1 MLFALIGLIITST
14 IAHEAVHWM
23 DYHATSYEDRICV
36 INILG
41 NWSGFG
47 ILQSPFAEYITY
59 TNNHEDHG
67 EFKAYAVSTIL
78 LMIFT
83 VAEMI
88 VLNAWIKNGKG
99 DEDEKTVS
107 G

>member
-59 TNNHEDHG
+59 TNNHEDRG

-78 LMIFT
+78 LIIFT
-83 VAEMI
+83 AAEMI
-88 VLNAWIKNGKG
+88 MIRRWFRRANYEEEV
-99 DEDEKTVS
+99 
-107 G
+107 